1 MTENLIIILRI
12 ISLSLCAAGLF
23 VWIFLLRLTKKN
35 GEKTVEDIMPKV
47 RRLTTLFNGFVL
59 VNSALFIITFFL

>member
-12 ISLSLCAAGLF
+12 ISLSLCAAGLL
-23 VWIFLLRLTKKN
+23 VWIFLLRLIKKN
-35 GEKTVEDIMPKV
+35 GEKTVEDIMPKG